1 MIKPVYQT
9 NPVNQHHTKEQPKS
23 EMSEFDQVLS
33 GVMSKLYEEH
43 DDVKM
48 DKIKTIQTYV

>member
-1 MIKPVYQT
+1 MIKPVHQT